1 MRQYCQDYWNY
12 LDGVLAITS
21 VIGFV
26 IETILSNEFPLNA
39 AIFRIIRLARLT
51 RALRALRLMK
61 RIQGIAGLIDTL
73 MLTLPSMGNV
83 ASLVFLAIFIF
94 TALGMSFFGEIS
106 TTEPWVNEM
115 YNDHV
120 NFAEF
125 HKGFMLLFRCS
136 TGESW
141 NGIMHDIMIT
151 YPSAWIFFVVYQVFV
166 SALLFELLTAIVLDE
181 FGDQD
186 DSDEVTVPPSF
197 VSNFTDTWVH
207 YDPDADHLIPLH
219 NMTKL
224 MLELDPPVFDDKKEA
239 TIALSKM
246 NIATVGES
254 PNLEVHYVDAL
265 TAIIK
270 YLFVKKYAGK
280 VDGVEDALDCTF
292 AEAPQVTSNIVNA
305 FPDMKKKLA
314 VDNEAKPVGNFA
326 EHFAATMLQNQHK
339 AKKGRKKA
347 AAQRE
352 KLIVELVALRKGDAR
367 GTEDMS
373 TAELH
378 KAIREEKAG

>member
-1 MRQYCQDYWNY
+1 
-12 LDGVLAITS
+12 
-21 VIGFV
+21 
-26 IETILSNEFPLNA
+26 
-39 AIFRIIRLARLT
+39 
-51 RALRALRLMK
+51 
-61 RIQGIAGLIDTL
+61 
-73 MLTLPSMGNV
+73 
-83 ASLVFLAIFIF
+83 
-94 TALGMSFFGEIS
+94 MSFYGDIPLGPEY
-106 TTEPWVNEM
+106 VNGM
-115 YNDHV
+115 YNHHV

-141 NGIMHDIMIT
+141 NGIMHDIMEAGF
-151 YPSAWIFFVVYQVFV
+151 PNSWSFFVVYQVFV

-197 VSNFTDTWVH
+197 VSNFTDTWVQ

-219 NMTKL
+219 CMTKL

-246 NIATVGES
+246 NIATVGVS
-254 PNLEVHYVDAL
+254 PNLEIHYVDAL

-292 AEAPQVTSNIVNA
+292 AEAPQVTGNIVNA
-305 FPDMKKKLA
+305 FPDMKKKL
-314 VDNEAKPVGNFA
+314 NHEGGTPVSNFS

-339 AKKGRKKA
+339 AKKGRRAAEDQKKKMV
-347 AAQRE
+347 RE
-352 KLIVELVALRKGDAR
+352 LIELRGGDAR

-373 TAELH
+373 VQEIKDAIKAERQKRVDL
-378 KAIREEKAG
+378 